1 MLAVA
6 RTFALSG
13 LEAIPVE
20 IEAHVG
26 TGENAS
32 FAVVGLPDKAIQEAR
47 ERVRSGVLSAAL
59 RFPGSRVT
67 VSLAPGAVRKEGAGF
82 DLGIALAILAATGQI
97 PAPTLARYAVV
108 GELALDARVRPCRG
122 ALIVA
127 EGARTAGLD
136 GIIVARASGPEAA
149 LVEGLRV
156 VPVETL
162 VDAVEFLLGVSDP
175 APPEPVDDPAARS
188 DGPDLADVRGQP
200 LARRALEIAAA
211 GAHNLLLV
219 GPPGVGKT
227 MLARRLPTILPPL
240 DRREAMEVT
249 RIRSVLDGRGTTTL
263 LREPPFRTPHH
274 SATTAALLGGG
285 PAIRPGE
292 VTAAHRGVLFLDEL
306 PEFRRDVIEG
316 LRAPLE
322 DGEVTIARAV
332 GSIRF
337 PCVTALVAAMNPC
350 PCGAPDSTGCVCP
363 PALAESYRR
372 RVSGPI
378 LDRIDLGVRLVRPD
392 IRTLRGDRPE
402 GSTVVRARVV
412 ASRRRQAA
420 RGGVNGR
427 LEGRALEAA
436 TRLDPAGESLLAS
449 ASERLRLSPRGV
461 SRSLRVARTI
471 ADLAASEAISA
482 AHLGEALALRVSAVT

>member
-13 LEAIPVE
+13 LDAIAVE
-20 IEAHVG
+20 IEAHVAA
-26 TGENAS
+26 GENAS

-47 ERVRSGVLSAAL
+47 ERVRTGVLSAAL

-82 DLGIALAILAATGQI
+82 DLGIALAILGATGQL
-97 PAPTLARYAVV
+97 PAGQLARHAVL

-122 ALIVA
+122 TLVVA
-127 EGARTAGLD
+127 EAAWRAGLD
-136 GIIVARASGPEAA
+136 GILVARASAPEAA

-162 VDAVEFLLGVSDP
+162 VDAVEFLRGEAEPGPPEP
-175 APPEPVDDPAARS
+175 APPPAPIT

-240 DRREAMEVT
+240 DRGEALEVT
-249 RIRSVLDGRGTTTL
+249 RIRSVLDGRGGSHL

-285 PAIRPGE
+285 PGVRPGE

-306 PEFRRDVIEG
+306 PEFRRDAIEG

-322 DGEVTIARAV
+322 DGEVTIARAI
-332 GSIRF
+332 GALRF

-350 PCGAPDSTGCVCP
+350 PCGAPDATGCLCP
-363 PALAESYRR
+363 PPLVEAYRR
-372 RVSGPI
+372 RISGPI
-378 LDRIDLGVRLVRPD
+378 LDRFDLGVRLVRPD
-392 IRTLRGDRPE
+392 VRTLRADRPE
-402 GSTVVRARVV
+402 ASAAVRERVV
-412 ASRRRQAA
+412 ASRAVQRA

-427 LEGRALEAA
+427 LEGRAFEIA
-436 TRLDPAGESLLAS
+436 TRLDGAGEALLDR

-461 SRSLRVARTI
+461 ARALRVSRTI
-471 ADLAASEAISA
+471 ADLAGAPAIA
-482 AHLGEALALRVSAVT
+482 PAHLGEALALRVSAVA